1 VKKRLRQSNI
11 IFGIIAAISVLS
23 GLVTTAASAQAPS
36 AGAAQGI
43 ELSPALVELNAD
55 YGKTYT
61 VTIKITNVTASDLSY
76 TTSADDFNAADE
88 TGSPHILMDSNLP
101 ATASIRS
108 WVATVPQFTL
118 RAHQSKVI
126 TAQIIV
132 PINAEPGGH
141 YGVLR
146 FSGKAPELKDTGVG
160 LSASAGVLLL
170 VRVGLPSDITEKASL
185 ASFFAAQSGKQS
197 SFFEAGPV
205 TFVTRIKNEGNI
217 HVKPV
222 GSIELRDMFGGLVST
237 IPVNGDK
244 SNVLPSSIRRFEGE
258 FKKDWM
264 IGRYDANLTL
274 SYGTHGQAITNTISF
289 WVIPYKL
296 ILVGLFIL
304 ATVVFIF
311 SRMIKVYNRRI
322 IAKSK
327 HENTIKNKKNT
338 SKQD

>member
-11 IFGIIAAISVLS
+11 IFGIIAAISALT
-23 GLVTTAASAQAPS
+23 GLATASVSAQAAN

-132 PINAEPGGH
+132 PTNAEPGGH

-146 FSGKAPELKDTGVG
+146 FSGRAPELTDTGVG
-160 LSASAGVLLL
+160 LSASAGVLMLI
-170 VRVGLPSDITEKASL
+170 RVDGAISEKASL
-185 ASFFAAQSGKQS
+185 ASFFTAQSGKQS
-197 SFFEAGPV
+197 SFFETGSV

-237 IPVNGDK
+237 MPVNGDK
-244 SNVLPSSIRRFEGE
+244 SNVLPNSIRRFEGE
-258 FKKDWM
+258 LKKDWM

-296 ILVGLFIL
+296 ILIGLFIL

-327 HENTIKNKKNT
+327 HERTIKNKKG
-338 SKQD
+338 

>member
-1 VKKRLRQSNI
+1 MKKRLRQSNI

-23 GLVTTAASAQAPS
+23 GLVTTAASAQAAN

-43 ELSPALVELNAD
+43 ELSPTLVESPVLSK
-55 YGKTYT
+55 GKTYN
-61 VTIKITNVTASDLSY
+61 VTIKVTNITASDLAYIS
-76 TTSADDFNAADE
+76 SVDDFNSADE

-132 PINAEPGGH
+132 PTNAEPGGH

-146 FSGKAPELKDTGVG
+146 FSGRAPELTDTGVG
-160 LSASAGVLLL
+160 LSASAGVLMLI
-170 VRVGLPSDITEKASL
+170 RVDGAISEKASL
-185 ASFFAAQSGKQS
+185 ASFFTAKSGKQS
-197 SFFEAGPV
+197 SFFETSPV

-237 IPVNGDK
+237 MPVNGDK
-244 SNVLPSSIRRFEGE
+244 SNVLPNSIRRFEGE
-258 FKKDWM
+258 LKKDWM

-296 ILVGLFIL
+296 ILIGLFIL

-327 HENTIKNKKNT
+327 HESTIKNKKG
-338 SKQD
+338 